1 MAEKK
6 MDEGEYRFPHEQQE
20 PAAGEGQVQAGEAEE
35 VVEIVDD
42 TPEADRGR
50 QPIGK
55 TADEVAPD
63 DEVAAY
69 SENVQKRIK
78 ELKRT
83 WHDERREK
91 EAAMRERDEAVRSAR
106 YYYEQAQK
114 AGASVQQAQQYSIT
128 QMKDAATKALEAAE
142 RDLETAYESGD
153 SKAVVKATKAVN
165 EAQWKLSRANAMAA
179 APQRRPPPPLQQG
192 QQRVQSAQTPQAS
205 ERALQW
211 QNENT
216 WYGKDVEMTSFALGV
231 HQKLVASGVAP
242 DSDDYYTKL
251 NKRVREVFADQFE
264 SSEESDGGEEG
275 TPTPRKTP
283 ATVVAPATRSSNAA
297 PKKIQISKS
306 QAALASK
313 LGISVQEYA
322 RQVKLLHKQDQA
334 KNG

>member
-1 MAEKK
+1 MAD
-6 MDEGEYRFPHEQQE
+6 MDKNEYKFPDEQQD
-20 PAAGEGQVQAGEAEE
+20 PKNADGQVSAGEAEE
-35 VVEIVDD
+35 IVEVVDD

-91 EAAMRERDEAVRSAR
+91 EAAQRERDEAVRSAR
-106 YYYEQAQK
+106 YYYDQAQR
-114 AGASVQQAQQYSIT
+114 AGQSAQQAQQSSLA
-128 QMKDAATKALEAAE
+128 QMKEAATHALETAE

-153 SKAVVKATKAVN
+153 SKAVVKATKAVS
-165 EAQWKLSRANAMAA
+165 EAQWKLSRAQAMAA
-179 APQRRPPPPLQQG
+179 APQRRQQPPLQQ
-192 QQRVQSAQTPQAS
+192 QPQRVQSAQTPQAS

-211 QNENT
+211 QSENS

-231 HQKLVASGVAP
+231 HQKLVANGVAP
-242 DSDDYYTKL
+242 DSDDYYVKL
-251 NKRVREVFADQFE
+251 NKRVREVFSDQFP
-264 SSEESDGGEEG
+264 SNDADDDGEEG
-275 TPTPRKTP
+275 TPAPRKTP
-283 ATVVAPATRSSNAA
+283 ATVVAPASRTSSAA
-297 PKKIQISKS
+297 PKKLQISKS

-322 RQVKLLHKQDQA
+322 RQVKLLQKQDQA

>member
-1 MAEKK
+1 
-6 MDEGEYRFPHEQQE
+6 
-20 PAAGEGQVQAGEAEE
+20 
-35 VVEIVDD
+35 
-42 TPEADRGR
+42 
-50 QPIGK
+50 
-55 TADEVAPD
+55 
-63 DEVAAY
+63 
-69 SENVQKRIK
+69 
-78 ELKRT
+78 
-83 WHDERREK
+83 
-91 EAAMRERDEAVRSAR
+91 
-106 YYYEQAQK
+106 
-114 AGASVQQAQQYSIT
+114 
-128 QMKDAATKALEAAE
+128 
-142 RDLETAYESGD
+142 
-153 SKAVVKATKAVN
+153 
-165 EAQWKLSRANAMAA
+165 
-179 APQRRPPPPLQQG
+179 
-192 QQRVQSAQTPQAS
+192 
-205 ERALQW
+205 
-211 QNENT
+211 
-216 WYGKDVEMTSFALGV
+216 MTSFALGV